1 MMDINLA
8 DVTIHIDEALD
19 DDARNKLE
27 EAFRD
32 RDGVISVHINP
43 EHPHLVVVEY
53 NPQIIKSRDLVDI
66 PRFNGLHGEL
76 VGL

>member
-1 MMDINLA
+1 MDINLA
-8 DVTIHIDEALD
+8 DVTIHIDETLD
-19 DDARNKLE
+19 DDGRSKLE
-27 EAFRD
+27 DAFRG
-32 RDGVISVHINP
+32 RDGVVSVLINP
-43 EHPHLVVVEY
+43 ERPHLVVVEY